1 MYESDIHES
10 AARAAHES
18 AARAAYESAARAAR
32 AVRMARNSQSWFRK
46 KF

>member
-1 MYESDIHES
+1 MKVSHYESDIHES

-32 AVRMARNSQSWFRK
+32 AASHWKCYV
-46 KF
+46 